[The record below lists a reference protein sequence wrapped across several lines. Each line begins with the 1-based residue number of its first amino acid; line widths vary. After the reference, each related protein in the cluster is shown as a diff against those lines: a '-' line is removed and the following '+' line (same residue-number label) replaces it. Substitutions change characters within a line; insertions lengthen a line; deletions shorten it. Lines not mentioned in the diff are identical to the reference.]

1 MYTLYNLDHYGR
13 NRYIYSS
20 APHAILLGGA
30 DTPIIAPLSSLRDA
44 ESADIKFCP
53 LHAEL

>member
-1 MYTLYNLDHYGR
+1 M
-13 NRYIYSS
+13 YSS

-30 DTPIIAPLSSLRDA
+30 DTLIIIPSESLPLA

-53 LHAEL
+53 FYAEL